1 MEIKWIKIS
10 TDIFSNRKI
19 KMISHMQDGDAIIVI
34 WLRLLVLAG
43 ELNDGGAVYIT
54 ESKPYTEELLA
65 VQMEKPRELIALALR
80 TFEAYGMIEMEEG
93 FIYISNWEKYQ
104 NIEGMERIRE
114 QNRLRQQKKRGM
126 DKVKIDGKMIC
137 AYCGGEGTSIDHV
150 IPKSKGGSDDTKNLV
165 CSCLRCNM
173 QKTNRDLDVFLND
186 RIRQNEPVA
195 VDSIINNPKLN
206 CYVTYDKATNRFTK
220 CESRS
225 ESRISHATD
234 KKRIDK
240 KREDKNSLIS
250 KTISQWQTNVDAAEA
265 NKEIRT

>member
-43 ELNDGGAVYIT
+43 ELNDGGAVYLT

-80 TFEAYGMIEMEEG
+80 TFEAYGMIEMEDG
-93 FIYISNWEKYQ
+93 FIYITNWEKYQ

-114 QNRLRQQKKRGM
+114 QNRLRKQKQRSKEK
-126 DKVKIDGKMIC
+126 DVT
-137 AYCGGEGTSIDHV
+137 ELSHVTS
-150 IPKSKGGSDDTKNLV
+150 
-165 CSCLRCNM
+165 
-173 QKTNRDLDVFLND
+173 RD
-186 RIRQNEPVA
+186 
-195 VDSIINNPKLN
+195 
-206 CYVTYDKATNRFTK
+206 
-220 CESRS
+220 
-225 ESRISHATD
+225 SHATD
-234 KKRIDK
+234 KNRKDK
-240 KREDKNSLIS
+240 KREDKNSLLS
-250 KTISQWQTNVDAAEA
+250 RTIAQWQSNVDANEA